1 MFRLKQVLFFCI
13 AIYSSVLNA
22 QLAHLKSTDYFNNK
36 VIVKVKQPYREI
48 CTLTEIDTILF
59 TQFYNLIEGKNLAKK
74 FPYVKRPV
82 QEVSLV
88 KNKTTNVSSS
98 PVPLVDITLIYEF
111 EFSENHSLKKVIR
124 RLELMELFEYV
135 EPHYIPKLCYV
146 PNDSAIASQ
155 YTISRIQADLA
166 WDVNVTSARGDTNV
180 VIGITDTGFDFDHP
194 DLKGQVKYNYG
205 DVIDGFDNDGDGYID
220 NFSGWNF

>member
-111 EFSENHSLKKVIR
+111 EFSENHSLKKVIM
-124 RLELMELFEYV
+124 LNHITFLNFAMS
-135 EPHYIPKLCYV
+135 P
-146 PNDSAIASQ
+146 
-155 YTISRIQADLA
+155 TILQ
-166 WDVNVTSARGDTNV
+166 
-180 VIGITDTGFDFDHP
+180 
-194 DLKGQVKYNYG
+194 
-205 DVIDGFDNDGDGYID
+205 
-220 NFSGWNF
+220 